1 MEKKLFAFYLDTS
14 IHQIGYIAGLLN
26 KMDNSV
32 LYTDSDASLGILKK
46 NFPEINV
53 KYYSSFNDII
63 NAMKSDGVKVLILQ
77 DFHYKKF
84 NPLRDEE
91 VKFVQIFHGT
101 SDKTYNTNKEI
112 VHYDLVCV
120 SGSKMLQ
127 DMEKKGLN
135 KNKNCIITG
144 NLKADMVFNKV
155 YDRDREVKNL
165 GLDPG
170 KKNVLYA
177 PTWIDGMGNSSFKK
191 FGLFLHDYFPQ
202 EYQLTIKLHP
212 NIYLYKSDL
221 VAKLKENIKGSKNI
235 LLLEENIKIYE
246 IIPVLA
252 ASDALMT
259 DVSGVSH
266 EYIAFLRPMIFL
278 NNKNLLRYFYGKAR
292 LRIWKAG
299 DVVSSLEDLPKTIK
313 NNLDNPNRYKK
324 IQEQILHEIYDYT
337 DGKCAQRIIEAV
349 NALL

>member
-1 MEKKLFAFYLDTS
+1 MEKKLFGFYLDTS
-14 IHQIGYIAGLLN
+14 IHQIGYIAGLLD
-26 KMDNSV
+26 KVDDSI
-32 LYTDSDASLGILKK
+32 LYTDSDASHRILKK
-46 NFPEINV
+46 DFPGIRV
-53 KYYSSFNDII
+53 KYYSSFKEILD
-63 NAMKSDGVKVLILQ
+63 AMKSDGIRVLILQ

-84 NPLRDEE
+84 STLRDNG

-112 VHYDLVCV
+112 VHYDLVCL

-155 YDRDREVKNL
+155 YERDREIENL

-191 FGLFLHDYFPQ
+191 FGLYLHDYFPKN
-202 EYQLTIKLHP
+202 YQLTIKLHP
-212 NIYLYKSDL
+212 NIYLYKKDL
-221 VAKLKENIKGSKNI
+221 VAKLKKNIKGRKNI
-235 LLLEENIKIYE
+235 LLLEQDLKIYE
-246 IIPVLA
+246 IIPVMA

-278 NNKNLLRYFYGKAR
+278 NNRNLLRYFYGKKR
-292 LRIWKAG
+292 LRLWKAG
-299 DVVSSLEDLPKTIK
+299 DVVSRLRDLPDTLKNSLE
-313 NNLDNPNRYKK
+313 NPDRYKK
-324 IQEQILHEIYDYT
+324 IQEEILHEIYDYT
-337 DGKCAQRIIEAV
+337 DGKCTLRIMKAV
-349 NALL
+349 NGLL